1 MDTISTAVGGALLAR
16 ALPREKAGPA
26 AVWAVTLGSVVP
38 DADVVAD
45 FLSRDPLAVL
55 TVHRG
60 FTHSLV
66 GVAVLAPLGALLLRR
81 FSPDKNFRRLLA
93 LVTLGLLWHL
103 FTDLAT
109 SWGTM
114 VFYPF
119 SRTRVVWDLMF
130 IVDFAFSAILLL
142 PHLAAWIYAER
153 ARAPES
159 GALARA
165 GSSWAALVA
174 FIALV
179 IRLASPLYGA
189 DFDWRLFGLLSAAL
203 AGLLFGPLLR
213 GWGFRQS
220 PAAFCRVGV
229 VALAAYYGLCAGAHA
244 AALGEVKRFA
254 AAQGVEVKAVAALPQ
269 PLSPFRWSGL
279 VLAPHGVYQSWFNVL
294 ADDPPRFQFFP
305 SDDNEFVAR
314 AQALPEVKTYLWFA
328 RFPVVRYRSV
338 GKLHLVEY
346 SDRRFSSPPARN
358 SPFVLRVVFDT
369 RGEVLSYGFERR

>member
-1 MDTISTAVGGALLAR
+1 MDTISTGIGGALLAR
-16 ALPREKAGPA
+16 ALPAGKAGPA
-26 AVWAVTLGSVVP
+26 AVWAVTLGSVIS

-66 GVAVLAPLGALLLRR
+66 GVAIMAPLAALLLRR
-81 FSPDKNFRRLLA
+81 FTPDKNFRRLLA

-119 SRTRVVWDLMF
+119 SRERVVWDLMF
-130 IVDFAFSAILLL
+130 IVDFIFSAILLF
-142 PHLAAWIYAER
+142 PHVLAWIYA
-153 ARAPES
+153 ARP

-165 GSSWAALVA
+165 CASWAALVA
-174 FIALV
+174 FSALV
-179 IRLASPLYGA
+179 IRLASPLYGVG
-189 DFDWRLFGLLSAAL
+189 FDWLLFALLSLGL
-203 AGLLFGPLLR
+203 AGLLLAPALR

-229 VALAAYYGLCAGAHA
+229 VALVAYYGLCAGTHA
-244 AALGEVKRFA
+244 AALAQVNRFA
-254 AAQGVEVKAVAALPQ
+254 AAQGVEVKALAALPQ
-269 PLSPFRWSGL
+269 QLSPFRWSGL
-279 VLAPHGVYQSWFNVL
+279 VLTPQGVYQSWFNVL
-294 ADDPPRFQFFP
+294 AADSPRFDFFP
-305 SDDNEFVAR
+305 IADNSFIAR
-314 AQALPEVKTYLWFA
+314 AEALPLVKTYLWFA
-328 RFPVVRYRSV
+328 RFPAVRYRSV
-338 GKLHLVEY
+338 GQLRVVEY
-346 SDRRFSSPPARN
+346 SDRRFSTPPARN
-358 SPFVLRVVFDT
+358 SPFVLRVVFGA